1 VPRPKDRA
9 PYTTYSNVATILLT
23 PTAKIIRHGRSRKAT
38 NGAATSR
45 CSMTNDHSTEL
56 TLVERVEAQQAKRV
70 KSTTL
75 APANQK
81 LSPMLAKVFKQIDEL
96 KR

>member
-1 VPRPKDRA
+1 
-9 PYTTYSNVATILLT
+9 
-23 PTAKIIRHGRSRKAT
+23 
-38 NGAATSR
+38 
-45 CSMTNDHSTEL
+45 MTNDHSTEL